1 VIAPLASPEDL
12 AQATWA
18 DVEPHY
24 ERLATQSLDDIDA
37 WLRDWS
43 RFSDILNEARSLAH
57 TAYTGDTRDP
67 AKEAAHLR
75 FARDIRPRVQEQE
88 VRLGRRLLDAGRT
101 PPGLE
106 TFVDRLRNQDALF
119 REANVP
125 LFAELQTQATAW
137 QKLSAGLTVTWD
149 GEELTLPALRVH
161 GSSPDRATRE
171 RAFRLGYG
179 AIVARRDAF
188 QEIFDG
194 LYALR
199 QRVAAHAG
207 FETYRDYAHA
217 EKNRFSYSVD
227 DCLRFQD
234 AVERTVV
241 PALRRRMALR
251 AERMGLDALRPWD
264 AIDSLMGVADPLG
277 RPPLR
282 PFPDV
287 DTMGERAEAV
297 FARVDPVLGAR
308 FGVMRAERLLDLE
321 SRQGKVPGG
330 YCTSFP
336 YRRRPFIF
344 MNATG
349 MDADLRTLLHEAG
362 HAFHGFEVF
371 DSQPLAFQRHP
382 GAEMA
387 EVASM
392 SMELLAAPYLSA
404 DAGGFFSAEDH
415 RRSRAAHLEGIL
427 YVLVHIATV
436 DAFQQWIYTSGEGH
450 DRDARDRQWLRLRE
464 RYEPWAD
471 WSGLG
476 DLRAGRWLAQPH
488 IFVNPFYYIE
498 YGIAQMGALQV
509 WRNAMR
515 DQAGAVAAYRE
526 ALALGATRPLPDLF
540 AAAGAR
546 LVFDADGMGE
556 LVGLVEEQ
564 LDGLE
569 G

>member
-1 VIAPLASPEDL
+1 MIAPLASPEDL

-18 DVEPHY
+18 DIEPHY
-24 ERLATQSLDDIDA
+24 ERLATQPLGDIDG

-43 RFSDILNEARSLAH
+43 RFSDILSEARSLAH

-75 FARDIRPRVQEQE
+75 FARDIGPRVREQE
-88 VRLGRRLLDAGRT
+88 VRLGRRLLATGQT

-106 TFVDRLRNQDALF
+106 TFVGRLRNQDALF

-125 LFAELQTQATAW
+125 LFAELQTLSTAW
-137 QKLSAGLTVTWD
+137 QKLSASLTVTWD
-149 GEELTLPALRVH
+149 GRELPLPALRVH

-179 AIVARRDAF
+179 AIVARRDDI
-188 QEIFDG
+188 QDIFDS

-199 QRVAAHAG
+199 QRVAANAG

-217 EKNRFSYSVD
+217 EKNRFSYTVA
-227 DCLRFQD
+227 DCLRFHD

-251 AERMGLDALRPWD
+251 ARRMGLDGLRPWD
-264 AIDSLMGVADPLG
+264 GIDGLTGTADSLG
-277 RPPLR
+277 RQPLR

-287 DTMGERAEAV
+287 ETLGERAQAI
-297 FARVDPVLGAR
+297 FTRVDPVLGDR
-308 FGVMRAERLLDLE
+308 FGVMRTEHLLDLE

-336 YRRRPFIF
+336 FRRRPFIF

-349 MDADLRTLLHEAG
+349 VETDLRTLLHEAG

-392 SMELLAAPYLSA
+392 SMELLAAPYLGA
-404 DAGGFFSAEDH
+404 AEGGFFSAEDE
-415 RRSRAAHLEGIL
+415 RRSRIAHLEGIL
-427 YVLVHIATV
+427 NVLVHIATV

-450 DRDARDRQWLRLRE
+450 DRDARDREWRRLRE
-464 RYEPWAD
+464 RFEPWVD
-471 WSGLG
+471 WSDLD
-476 DLRAGRWLAQPH
+476 DLRPGRWLAQPH
-488 IFVNPFYYIE
+488 VFVNPFYYVE

-509 WRNAMR
+509 WRNALR

-526 ALALGATRPLPDLF
+526 ALALGATRPLPELF
-540 AAAGAR
+540 A
-546 LVFDADGMGE
+546 
-556 LVGLVEEQ
+556 
-564 LDGLE
+564 
-569 G
+569 